1 MFPQVWEIRLCT
13 YLPFHFYMKMNDL
26 LGTYDQQVFI
36 SGAIYDQKHNSAV
49 KGALV
54 QIKRAIRA

>member
-1 MFPQVWEIRLCT
+1 
-13 YLPFHFYMKMNDL
+13 MKMNDL